1 MLSINFAKYMQDLY
15 AENYEP
21 LIKEIKE
28 NLDEGSNVQ
37 MGGLNI
43 VKISVLPKLTGR
55 LNVILIKIPA
65 DFL

>member
-1 MLSINFAKYMQDLY
+1 MLSINFTKYMQDLY

-21 LIKEIKE
+21 LRKEIKE

-43 VKISVLPKLTGR
+43 
-55 LNVILIKIPA
+55 
-65 DFL
+65 